1 MAKTPK
7 EMTSDILKSLRDEN
21 NPLAILIEGYLE
33 ECIKQH
39 KKAVRVEILNGLS
52 DFIEDE
58 NSRSVIHDVKG
69 LIDFINK

>member
-1 MAKTPK
+1 MKTPK
-7 EMTSDILKSLRDEN
+7 EMTSDILTSLRDEN
-21 NPLAILIEGYLE
+21 NPLGILIEGYLE

-58 NSRSVIHDVKG
+58 NGRSVIHDVKG
-69 LIDFINK
+69 LIDLINK

>member
-1 MAKTPK
+1 MKTPK

-39 KKAVRVEILNGLS
+39 TKAVRVELSNGLAN
-52 DFIEDE
+52 FVEDE
-58 NSRSVIHDVKG
+58 NGRSVIHDVKG
-69 LIDFINK
+69 LVEFINK

>member
-1 MAKTPK
+1 MKTPK

-69 LIDFINK
+69 LIDFVNK